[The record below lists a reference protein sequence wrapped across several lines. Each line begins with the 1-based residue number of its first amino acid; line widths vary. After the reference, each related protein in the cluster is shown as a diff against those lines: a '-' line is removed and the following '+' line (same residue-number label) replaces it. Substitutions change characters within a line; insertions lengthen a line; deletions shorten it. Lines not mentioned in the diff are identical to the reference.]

1 MAKKLMVCAFVAL
14 ALVAVI
20 QANDL
25 ILGNINAGDRI
36 LYSSVTSALGIPG
49 GLVSRTV
56 NYTGAYNI
64 TAIRAYDRTLN
75 RTGQAHLAGGGLYQR
90 YAYLGLSTRFV
101 GNPLDFLVEIYGR

>member
-36 LYSSVTSALGIPG
+36 LYSAVSAAAGLPG
-49 GLVSRTV
+49 GIVSRQV
-56 NYTGAYNI
+56 NYNSVYNI

-75 RTGQAHLAGGGLYQR
+75 RTGQAHLTGGGLYQR
-90 YAYLGLSTRFV
+90 FAYLNLTTRYIS
-101 GNPLDFLVEIYGR
+101 NPLDFLVEIYGR